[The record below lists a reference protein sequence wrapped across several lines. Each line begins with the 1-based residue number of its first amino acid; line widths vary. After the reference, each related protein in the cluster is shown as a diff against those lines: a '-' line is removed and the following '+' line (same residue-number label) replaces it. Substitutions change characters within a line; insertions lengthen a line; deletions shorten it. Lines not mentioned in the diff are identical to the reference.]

1 MWRPSSL
8 LTQSEARI
16 WSSEQS
22 DRLYSLSAW
31 GRGYFRINEA
41 GSVEV
46 HPRPEKSKAA
56 IDLKQLIDDLRRRG
70 IPLPVTVHFD
80 GILEDRVE
88 HIFGCF
94 KRSIGEYGYKGRYR
108 GVYPIKVNQHRQVVD
123 VLLRAGKPHGL
134 GLEVGSK
141 PELLAVLALLD
152 NPDALLICNGY
163 KDRVF
168 LETALLATRL
178 GHQPVIVI
186 ERFTELVDLI
196 QIARD
201 LNIRP
206 VVGLRAKLMS
216 KGSGKWESSGG
227 ERSKF
232 GLTATEMTEAVEL
245 MRREG
250 MLDCLQLL
258 HFHLGSQI
266 TAIANLKTALREGSR
281 LYVELCKL
289 GANMK
294 YLDVGGGLG
303 VDYDGSRTNFVV
315 SKDYSDQEYA
325 NDVVWLVQETCDGA
339 GVPHPDLISESGRAL
354 VAHHS
359 VLVVDVMGA
368 NMMADRPPPA
378 APAADAHPV
387 LKNLWEAY
395 QNTSVRN
402 CRETFHDIASTKDE
416 IHTLFMH
423 GILTLKDRAYAEEL
437 DIATRNKVLRLVR
450 KMDEVPEE
458 FEHLER
464 DLADTYFC
472 NFSIFQSLPDTW
484 AIKHL
489 FPTMPISGHKNRP
502 SRHAVLADITC
513 DSDGKVD
520 RFIDLKD
527 VKETLLVHAVE
538 NISGPYELGFFLV
551 GAYQE
556 ILGDPHNLFGDT
568 SAVHVDVNEDGSY
581 DIRHLVE
588 GDRVSE
594 VLSYVEYSKRDLMER
609 VRRAAEAAL
618 KNGRITF
625 EESGRLLKRYEEGM
639 ESYTYLSRS

>member
-1 MWRPSSL
+1 ML
-8 LTQSEARI
+8 VTQQDSRSWTIEDA
-16 WSSEQS
+16 

-31 GRGYFRINEA
+31 GRGYFRINA
-41 GSVEV
+41 NGNVEV
-46 HPRPEKSKAA
+46 RPRPEKSEGAV
-56 IDLKQLIDDLRRRG
+56 DLKRLIDDLRARG

-80 GILEDRVE
+80 GILEDRIE
-88 HIFGCF
+88 QLFGCF
-94 KRSIGEYGYKGRYR
+94 ARSIKEYGYKGRYR

-123 VLLRAGKPHGL
+123 VLLRAGRPFGL

-141 PELLAVLALLD
+141 PELLAVLALMED
-152 NPDALLICNGY
+152 PDALLICNGY

-178 GHQPVIVI
+178 GHHPVIVI
-186 ERFTELVDLI
+186 ERLSELPELI
-196 QIARD
+196 QISRD
-201 LNIRP
+201 LKIAP
-206 VVGLRAKLMS
+206 VVGLRAKLHAR
-216 KGSGKWESSGG
+216 GSGRWEGSGG

-232 GLTATEMTEAVEL
+232 GLTAVELTEAVEL
-245 MRREG
+245 LRREQ
-250 MLDCLQLL
+250 MLDCLKLL

-266 TAIANLKTALREGSR
+266 TAIGNLKKALREGAR
-281 LYVELCKL
+281 LYVELHRMGAKL
-289 GANMK
+289 EL
-294 YLDVGGGLG
+294 LDVGGGLG

-325 NDVVWLVQETCDGA
+325 NDVVWTIEETCDGA
-339 GVPHPDLISESGRAL
+339 GVPHPDIVSESGRAL

-368 NMMADRPPPA
+368 NVLADRPPPE
-378 APAADAHPV
+378 APAEDSHPL

-395 QNTSVRN
+395 QSVSVRN
-402 CRETFHDIASTKDE
+402 FREVFHDVTSIKDE
-416 IHTLFMH
+416 VHTLFMH
-423 GILTLKDRAYAEEL
+423 GILGLKERACVEQL
-437 DIATRNKVLRLVR
+437 DLATRNKVLRLVR
-450 KMDEVPEE
+450 KLGDVPEE
-458 FEHLER
+458 FENLER

-489 FPTMPISGHKNRP
+489 FPTLPISSHRTRP
-502 SRHAVLADITC
+502 VRNAVLADITC

-527 VKETLLVHAVE
+527 VKDTLLVHALE
-538 NISGPYELGFFLV
+538 GESAPYSLGFFLV

-568 SAVHVDVNEDGSY
+568 SAVHVDVADDGSY

-594 VLSYVEYSKRDLMER
+594 VLGYVEYSKRDLMER
-609 VRRAAEAAL
+609 VRRAAEQAL
-618 KNGRITF
+618 KNGRISF

-639 ESYTYLSRS
+639 ESYTYLC

>member
-1 MWRPSSL
+1 MFT
-8 LTQSEARI
+8 TQEGRT

-22 DRLYSLSAW
+22 DQLYALSAW
-31 GRGYFRINEA
+31 GRGYFRINE
-41 GSVEV
+41 GGNVEV
-46 HPRPEKSKAA
+46 RPRPEKSKAT
-56 IDLKQLIDDLRRRG
+56 IDLKQLVDDLRRRG

-88 HIFGCF
+88 HLFGCF
-94 KRSIGEYGYKGRYR
+94 TRSTAEYGFKGRYR

-123 VLLRAGKPHGL
+123 VLLRAGRQFGL

-152 NPDALLICNGY
+152 NSDALLICNGY

-186 ERFTELVDLI
+186 ERFSELIELI
-196 QIARD
+196 QVSRD

-206 VVGLRAKLMS
+206 VVGLRAKLAS

-232 GLTATEMTEAVEL
+232 GLTANEVVEAVEL
-245 MRREG
+245 MRREE

-258 HFHLGSQI
+258 HFYFGSQI
-266 TAIANLKTALREGSR
+266 TAIANIKTALRENAR
-281 LYVELCKL
+281 LYVELCKM
-289 GANMK
+289 GAQMK
-294 YLDVGGGLG
+294 FLDVGGGLG

-315 SKDYSDQEYA
+315 SKDYTDQEYA
-325 NDVVWLVQETCDGA
+325 NDVVWIVQETCDGA
-339 GVPHPDLISESGRAL
+339 GVPHPDIISESGRAL

-368 NMMADRPPPA
+368 NVLQDRPPPQP
-378 APAADAHPV
+378 PAADAHLI
-387 LKNLWEAY
+387 LKNLWDAY
-395 QNTSVRN
+395 QSVSVRN
-402 CRETFHDIASTKDE
+402 FREVFHDIASNKDE
-416 IHTLFMH
+416 IHTFFMH
-423 GILTLKDRAYAEEL
+423 GILGLKERAYAEEL
-437 DIATRNKVLRLVR
+437 DIATRSKVLRLVR
-450 KMDEVPEE
+450 KLDEMPEE
-458 FEHLER
+458 LEHLER

-489 FPTMPISGHKNRP
+489 FPALPISGHKNKP

-527 VKETLLVHAVE
+527 VKETLLLHPVE
-538 NISGPYELGFFLV
+538 ASNGPYELGFFLV

-568 SAVHVDVNEDGSY
+568 SAVHVDVAEDGTY

-609 VRRAAEAAL
+609 VRRAAENAL
-618 KNGRITF
+618 KNGRISF

-639 ESYTYLSRS
+639 ESYTYLSRP

>member
-1 MWRPSSL
+1 L
-8 LTQSEARI
+8 LTIQEGRT
-16 WSSEQS
+16 WSGEQS
-22 DRLYSLSAW
+22 DQLYALSAW
-31 GRGYFRINEA
+31 GRGYFRINEN

-46 HPRPEKSKAA
+46 HPRPEKSKAS
-56 IDLKQLIDDLRRRG
+56 IDLKQLVDDLRRRG

-88 HIFGCF
+88 HLFGCF
-94 KRSIGEYGYKGRYR
+94 ARSIGEYGYKGRYR

-123 VLLRAGKPHGL
+123 VLLRAGKQFGL

-141 PELLAVLALLD
+141 PELLAVLALMD
-152 NPDALLICNGY
+152 NPDALLVCNGY

-186 ERFTELVDLI
+186 ERFSELVELI
-196 QIARD
+196 QVSRD
-201 LNIRP
+201 LNIQP

-232 GLTATEMTEAVEL
+232 GLTATEITEAVEL
-245 MRREG
+245 MRREN

-266 TAIANLKTALREGSR
+266 TAIANLKTALREGAR

-294 YLDVGGGLG
+294 FLDVGGGLG

-325 NDVVWLVQETCDGA
+325 NDVIWIVQETCDGA
-339 GVPHPDLISESGRAL
+339 RVGHPDIISESGRAL

-368 NMMADRPPPA
+368 NVLADRPPPS
-378 APAADAHPV
+378 PPPEGSHSI

-395 QNTSVRN
+395 QSVSVRN
-402 CRETFHDIASTKDE
+402 FREVFHDVASTKE
-416 IHTLFMH
+416 ELHTLFMY
-423 GILTLKDRAYAEEL
+423 GNLGLKDRAYAEEL
-437 DIATRNKVLRLVR
+437 DVATRNKVLRLVR
-450 KMDEVPEE
+450 KLEEMPEE
-458 FEHLER
+458 LEHLER

-489 FPTMPISGHKNRP
+489 FPTLPISGHKIKP

-527 VKETLLVHAVE
+527 VRETLLLHPVE
-538 NISGPYELGFFLV
+538 QGNGSYEIGFFLV

-568 SAVHVDVNEDGSY
+568 SAVHVHVNEDGTY

-609 VRRAAEAAL
+609 VRRAAEQAL
-618 KNGRITF
+618 KSGRISF
-625 EESGRLLKRYEEGM
+625 EESGRLLKRYEEGV
-639 ESYTYLSRS
+639 ESYTYLSRG

>member
-1 MWRPSSL
+1 L